1 MIKKKNGQPRAWQS
15 KEENPYL
22 IKKAESKMK
31 AQLRQEE
38 ADKKKAEREKN
49 RCSNCNAPLLDSSNS
64 ATEMCHFDNKT
75 GEWQ

>member
-38 ADKKKAEREKN
+38 ADKKKAEREN
-49 RCSNCNAPLLDSSNS
+49 RNDCERTD
-64 ATEMCHFDNKT
+64 
-75 GEWQ
+75 